1 MNALNRLLGL
11 LVGLTLLGAAVLL
24 VVETVLSFLQRPAWL
39 VPLDQWAAELSSLAW
54 QDRTLMVVAALCVVG
69 GVGLVILQVW
79 PARPAKLRLVEQR
92 VNRLAAMDGRG
103 LEELLRRA
111 AVDDGDV
118 LGAAVRVSRRRA
130 RVEGSVPRDAQV
142 SAVRSRTRERVQS
155 SVRDLRLERP
165 LKVVVRMRRSK
176 VRVR

>member
-11 LVGLTLLGAAVLL
+11 LVGLTLLGAALLL

-39 VPLDQWAAELSSLAW
+39 VPLDQWATELSSLSW
-54 QDRTLMVVAALCVVG
+54 QNRTLMVVAALCVVA
-69 GVGLVILQVW
+69 GVGLVTLQLW
-79 PARPAKLRLVEQR
+79 PARPAALRLIEQR
-92 VNRLAAMDGRG
+92 VNRLAALDGRG
-103 LEELLRRA
+103 LEELLRRT

-118 LGAAVRVSRRRA
+118 QGAAVRVSRRKA

-142 SAVRSRTRERVQS
+142 SAVRARTRERVQAC
-155 SVRDLRLERP
+155 VRELRLERP
-165 LKVVVRMRRSK
+165 LKVVVRLRRSK